1 MVFTTGAKG
10 DARGACAVSFAPDL
24 AKNHPDYGCGPRR
37 QERKASVL
45 GGEF

>member
-10 DARGACAVSFAPDL
+10 DALLPISPKTIRTTDAA
-24 AKNHPDYGCGPRR
+24 PRR
-37 QERKASVL
+37 QEREASVL